1 VDVTAQSTGSAN
13 IVQRTAV
20 TGGLSFEGAALYDSG
35 LMYYADENRPA
46 GGNPGGSYFKFIPT
60 NPWNGSF
67 HATTAADLAQSP
79 LAGGT
84 VYGLRVGIRGSGDY
98 GEGTETGLGA
108 WIPVCSGNGPCGN
121 LRALAATNFLTA
133 YYRPEDM
140 EKDLFALDAGQVK
153 WCANNTGN
161 EASQNSGHTWGNT
174 VCLSDGSLSEA
185 LANTAKP
192 DMQFLLLGNSELA
205 MPDNIAQQPG
215 TGNWVIHEDGDIADT
230 HKNNDLWIC
239 LPDGGD
245 FDTLTDGCLRM
256 ATLNDLIA
264 NNNEGAEWT
273 GGFWDPTGTT
283 FYVSV
288 QHNMTGLGTLLAV
301 TGFGSGGHGHH

>member
-1 VDVTAQSTGSAN
+1 M
-13 IVQRTAV
+13 

-35 LMYYADENRPA
+35 LMYYADENRP
-46 GGNPGGSYFKFIPT
+46 GGGAPGGSYFKFIPT
-60 NPWNGSF
+60 TPWD
-67 HATTAADLAQSP
+67 ATRRARPADSP
-79 LAGGT
+79 LGAGK

-98 GEGTETGLGA
+98 GEGTETGMGA
-108 WIPVCSGNGPCGN
+108 WIQVCDGTATCGD
-121 LRALAATNFLTA
+121 LRALALTNFLTA

-140 EKDLFALDAGQVK
+140 ERDLFALGDGQVK

-161 EASQNSGHTWGNT
+161 EFSGGNSGHTWGNAI
-174 VCLSDGSLSEA
+174 CLTDGSLSDA

-192 DMQFLLLGNSELA
+192 DVQLLLLGNSELA

-264 NNNEGAEWT
+264 NGTEGAEWT
-273 GGFWDPTGTT
+273 GGLWDPTGST

-288 QHNMTGLGTLLAV
+288 QHNMTGKGTLLAF
-301 TGFGSGGHGHH
+301 TGFGNGGHGRH